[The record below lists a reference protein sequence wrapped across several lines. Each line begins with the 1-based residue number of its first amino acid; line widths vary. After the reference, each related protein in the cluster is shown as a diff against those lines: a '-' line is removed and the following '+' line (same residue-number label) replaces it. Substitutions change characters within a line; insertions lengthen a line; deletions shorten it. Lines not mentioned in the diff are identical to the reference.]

1 MAIVHVCRFLVEATR
16 TVADGGD
23 LPGTA
28 TSYYNIRAIERL
40 LGPVVEWRDTFLD
53 EMYPG
58 GTTRLRHPAG
68 TCKGSEPRS
77 KPGFS

>member
-1 MAIVHVCRFLVEATR
+1 MDMGQGYLVPLRLTPREDT
-16 TVADGGD
+16 T
-23 LPGTA
+23 GTA
-28 TSYYNIRAIERL
+28 TGYYNIRAIERL

-53 EMYPG
+53 EMYPE

-68 TCKGSEPRS
+68 ICKGSEPRS